1 MRYIDLRS
9 DTVTQPTD
17 AMRQAML
24 HAEVGDDVYG
34 EDPGVNELEAF
45 GARLLGKQAALFV
58 PSGTMS
64 NLLAVMSHCQRG
76 EGAILGNAAHIYR
89 YEAQGSAVLGSVA
102 LQPLPMQRDGTLA
115 FDDIKAA
122 LAPDDA
128 HFVQTRLICLE
139 NTHNGKVLPLSYLQE
154 MGAFVAERGLKL
166 HLDGA
171 RLFNAAVA
179 SETSVEVIAAP
190 FDSISICL
198 SKGLGAPVGSLLV
211 GSHDF
216 IARARRLR
224 KMLGGGMRQ
233 AGILAQAGL
242 FALEQHVTRL
252 ADDHRRAKR
261 LAEGLAALPG
271 IELDLSLVQS
281 NMVFLRLREGES
293 APLLAFMKERGILF
307 SGYGELRLVTH
318 LQINDD
324 DIEEVIDAFT
334 EYLGA
339 R

>member
-24 HAEVGDDVYG
+24 HAAVGDDVYG
-34 EDPGVNELEAF
+34 EDPGVNALEAF

-154 MGAFVAERGLKL
+154 MGAFVADRGLKL

-179 SETSVEVIAAP
+179 SETPVGVIAAP

-281 NMVFLRLREGES
+281 NMVFLRLHEGES

>member
-34 EDPGVNELEAF
+34 EDPGVNALEAY

-179 SETSVEVIAAP
+179 SETPLEVIAAP

>member
-34 EDPGVNELEAF
+34 EDPGVNALEAY

-179 SETSVEVIAAP
+179 SETPVEVIAAP

-281 NMVFLRLREGES
+281 NMVFLRLHEGES

>member
-34 EDPGVNELEAF
+34 EDPGVNALEAF

-128 HFVQTRLICLE
+128 HFVQTLLICLE

-179 SETSVEVIAAP
+179 SETPVEVIAAP

>member
-17 AMRQAML
+17 TMRQAML

-34 EDPGVNELEAF
+34 EDPGVNALEAH

-139 NTHNGKVLPLSYLQE
+139 NTHNGKVLPFPYLQE

-179 SETSVEVIAAP
+179 SETPVEVIAAP

>member
-34 EDPGVNELEAF
+34 EDPGVNALEAH

-154 MGAFVAERGLKL
+154 MGAFVADRGLKL

-281 NMVFLRLREGES
+281 NMVFLRLHEGES